1 MEVRDL
7 RNIPITELTA
17 QEIAGRL
24 ALISDRMK
32 EIAAETS
39 ELHDMYGALVAET
52 KRRVSEVANVLG
64 SNSGSS

>member
-7 RNIPITELTA
+7 RKVAIEDLTA

-32 EIAAETS
+32 EIASETA
-39 ELHDMYGALVAET
+39 ELHDMSAALMAET
-52 KRRVSEVANVLG
+52 KRRISEVSNVLG
-64 SNSGSS
+64 SNSSNR

>member
-7 RNIPITELTA
+7 RNVPIESLSA

-52 KRRVSEVANVLG
+52 KRRVSEVQNVLG
-64 SNSGSS
+64 SNSSNR

>member
-7 RNIPITELTA
+7 RNVPIESLSP

-24 ALISDRMK
+24 ALISDRIK
-32 EIAAETS
+32 EIASETA

-52 KRRVSEVANVLG
+52 KRRISEVSNVLG
-64 SNSGSS
+64 SNSSNR